1 MKLSIKKTF
10 GAIHVRPGRLL
21 RVAHDHQVPIAS
33 QAVNEPPQYLR
44 TFEVG
49 TKWVTATVG
58 SLALEIVAV
67 KTGVVMGYAYLSG
80 PAIRLNLYRQDAP
93 PHWFSPARAIIGS
106 TLSLPGAISGAGD
119 YSAIVSGFMALKYSG
134 ADVVVIELEVDSEAN
149 MHDAMRL
156 VQAGYCHIPADM
168 TDEQAKV
175 DTTAAHMIGA
185 VHVRKTKMVGMIHFQ
200 PPRDASEWC
209 CAAFQNDLVRAGNWD
224 VVDPWAAK
232 QAS

>member
-1 MKLSIKKTF
+1 MKLSLKKTF
-10 GAIHVRPGRLL
+10 GAIHVRPGKLL
-21 RVAHDHQVPIAS
+21 RVAHDHQVPISS
-33 QAVNEPPQYLR
+33 QAINEPPQFLR
-44 TFEVG
+44 KFDPG

-106 TLSLPGAISGAGD
+106 TLSLPGAISGAAD

-134 ADVVVIELEVDSEAN
+134 ADVVVLELEVDGEAGI
-149 MHDAMRL
+149 HDAMRL
-156 VQAGYCHIPADM
+156 LQAGFRYIPAEM
-168 TDEQAKV
+168 TDEEAKA
-175 DTTAAHMIGA
+175 DATAAHMIGA
-185 VHVRKTKMVGMIHFQ
+185 VHARATKKVGMLHFQ

-209 CAAFQNDLVRAGNWD
+209 CAAFQNDLIRAGDWD
-224 VVDPWAAK
+224 VIDPWAAK